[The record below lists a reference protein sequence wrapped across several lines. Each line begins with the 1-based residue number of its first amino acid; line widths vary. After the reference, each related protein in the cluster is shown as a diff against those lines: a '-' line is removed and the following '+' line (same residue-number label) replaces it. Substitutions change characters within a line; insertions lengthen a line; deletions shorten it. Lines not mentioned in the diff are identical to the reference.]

1 MEAGRLRLA
10 VKEKMDANMIW
21 TAILKN
27 KDNTTSKTFLG
38 RTSAKDAYD
47 YISHEVSQD
56 TEVLGIM
63 KGSHEGIF
71 YGVNREN
78 ELVHPLSGV

>member
-1 MEAGRLRLA
+1 MEAGKLQLA

-27 KDNTTSKTFLG
+27 KDSTSSKTFLG

-47 YISHEVSQD
+47 YISLEVPLD

-71 YGVNREN
+71 YGVDREKG
-78 ELVHPLSGV
+78 LVHPLSGV